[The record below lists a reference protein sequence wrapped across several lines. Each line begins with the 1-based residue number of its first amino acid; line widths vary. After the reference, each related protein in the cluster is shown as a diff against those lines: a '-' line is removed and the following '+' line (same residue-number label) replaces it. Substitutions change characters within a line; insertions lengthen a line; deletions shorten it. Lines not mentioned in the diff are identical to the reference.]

1 MHPEW
6 AHRAPGRG
14 SFSDVQGITREQE
27 KRDLRSACCAF
38 LTGHCGSSHIEVIPR
53 LALRIRP
60 AVAIFGKAAGTQRL
74 ILAVRNPDPTDSFLF
89 HRLFSLLQHFLGG
102 AANFLFAILRTMT
115 VAGDGGGEID
125 EFCFFSAK
133 LCQPFVTTLIW
144 SNNLLDI
151 GLHFPFLANAA
162 FEGANVPMCQ
172 CSVLCQCAV
181 CRTFYTFH

>member
-74 ILAVRNPDPTDSFLF
+74 ILAVRNPDPTDSWLSF

-115 VAGDGGGEID
+115 VAGDGGE
-125 EFCFFSAK
+125 K
-133 LCQPFVTTLIW
+133 LMSFVSFLQNFA
-144 SNNLLDI
+144 SLLSR
-151 GLHFPFLANAA
+151 L
-162 FEGANVPMCQ
+162 
-172 CSVLCQCAV
+172 
-181 CRTFYTFH
+181 